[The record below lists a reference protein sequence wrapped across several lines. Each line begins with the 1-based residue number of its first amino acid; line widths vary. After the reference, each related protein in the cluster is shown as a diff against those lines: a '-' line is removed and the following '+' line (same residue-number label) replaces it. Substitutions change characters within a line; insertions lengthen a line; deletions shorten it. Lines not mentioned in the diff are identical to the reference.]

1 MSKSGTLELIIGPM
15 FSGKSSELIKKIRI
29 LKIINSSYI
38 IIKPI
43 IDNRYDKN
51 HIVTHNK
58 ESEECIIVD
67 DLKSINDSQINNYNT
82 IFIDEGQFLKNL
94 KNVVLYWVEELN
106 KNVIISG
113 LDGDFQRNPIG
124 EILDLIPYADK
135 YKKLSALCTKCKDGT
150 FAIFSHR
157 LANNTND
164 QVLIGS
170 TDLYEPLCRNH
181 YLLANK

>member
-15 FSGKSSELIKKIRI
+15 FSGKSSELIRKIRI
-29 LKIINSSYI
+29 LKVINSSFI

-43 IDNRYDKN
+43 IDDRYDKN
-51 HIVTHNK
+51 QIVTHNK
-58 ESEECIIVD
+58 ETEACIIID
-67 DLKSINDSQINNYNT
+67 DLKSINDSQINDYHT

-94 KNVVLYWVEELN
+94 KNVVLYWVEKLN

-113 LDGDFQRNPIG
+113 LDGDFQRKPIG

-135 YKKLSALCTKCKDGT
+135 YEKLSALCTKCNDGT
-150 FAIFSHR
+150 LAIFSHR
-157 LANNTND
+157 LSNNNCN

-170 TDLYEPLCRNH
+170 NDLYEPLCRKH
-181 YLLANK
+181 YLIFNN

>member
-15 FSGKSSELIKKIRI
+15 FSGKSSELIRKIRI
-29 LKIINSSYI
+29 LKVIKSSFI
-38 IIKPI
+38 IIKPT

-51 HIVTHNK
+51 QIITHNK
-58 ESEECIIVD
+58 ESESCIIVD
-67 DLKSINDSQINNYNT
+67 DLESIENVEINNYNT

-94 KNVVLYWVEELN
+94 KNVVLYWVEKLN

-113 LDGDFQRNPIG
+113 LDGDFQRKPIG

-135 YKKLSALCTKCKDGT
+135 YKKMLALCTKCNDGT

-157 LANNTND
+157 LENSNSK

-170 TDLYEPLCRNH
+170 NDLYEPLCRKH
-181 YLLANK
+181 YLIHNK